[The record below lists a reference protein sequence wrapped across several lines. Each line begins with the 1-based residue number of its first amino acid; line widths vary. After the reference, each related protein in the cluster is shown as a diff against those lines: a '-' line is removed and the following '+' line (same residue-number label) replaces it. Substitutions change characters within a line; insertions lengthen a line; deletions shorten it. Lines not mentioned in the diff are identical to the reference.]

1 MGGRKILGF
10 FKGNRALCPADC
22 LAHAVS
28 LARALAQMTAR
39 LEDLEKQIANK
50 K

>member
-1 MGGRKILGF
+1 MGVGKILGS
-10 FKGNRALCPADC
+10 FKGIKALAQQ
-22 LAHAVS
+22 AVS
-28 LARALAQMTAR
+28 LARSLAEMTAR